1 MDMDQNNHQS
11 VPLEGEQK
19 NTSCSA
25 NAETAEPKDPGNR
38 MQKAAADIFEI
49 IEMFTVCASVIMV
62 LFTFFFHPTVVDG
75 PSMENT
81 LLHGDYLLIS
91 ALPYEPAA
99 GDIVVVHNVGL
110 RHYKDPII
118 KRVIATE
125 GQVIDIDFTT
135 WTVTVD
141 GEVVDEPY
149 MKLASDGYITSD
161 WSYPLQVPEGH
172 VFVMGDNRNHSA
184 DSRSR
189 EIGLIDERCIVGEAL
204 VRVFPFA
211 RFTVFD

>member
-1 MDMDQNNHQS
+1 MDQNNHPQ
-11 VPLEGEQK
+11 PPFDGEQK
-19 NTSCSA
+19 DITDP
-25 NAETAEPKDPGNR
+25 AETEAPESEDPKTR
-38 MQKAAADIFEI
+38 MRKFASDIFEI
-49 IEMFTVCASVIMV
+49 IEMFTVCASVIMI
-62 LFTFFFHPTVVDG
+62 LFTFILHPTVVDG

-91 ALPYEPAA
+91 ALPYEPEA

-110 RHYKDPII
+110 RHYSKPII
-118 KRVIATE
+118 KRIIATE
-125 GQVIDIDFTT
+125 GQTVDIDFET

-141 GEVVDEPY
+141 GNVIDEPY

-161 WSYPLQVPEGH
+161 WSYPIVIPEGH

-189 EIGLIDERCIVGEAL
+189 EIGLIDERCIVGKAV
-204 VRVFPFA
+204 VRVFPFT
-211 RFTVFD
+211 RFTVFN

>member
-1 MDMDQNNHQS
+1 MDLNNNPQL
-11 VPLEGEQK
+11 PFDGEQK
-19 NTSCSA
+19 DITDPAEAPES
-25 NAETAEPKDPGNR
+25 NAPENR
-38 MQKAAADIFEI
+38 LRKLASDIFEI
-49 IEMFTVCASVIMV
+49 LEMFTVCASVIMI
-62 LFTFFFHPTVVDG
+62 LFTFVVHPTVVNG

-81 LLHGDYLLIS
+81 LLHNDYLLVS
-91 ALPYEPAA
+91 ALPYEPEA
-99 GDIVVVHNVGL
+99 GDIVVIHNVGL
-110 RHYKDPII
+110 RHYSDPII

-125 GQVIDIDFTT
+125 GQVIDIDFET

-149 MKLASDGYITSD
+149 RKLAADGYITSD
-161 WSYPLQVPEGH
+161 WSYPIVVPEGH

-189 EIGLIDERCIVGEAL
+189 EIGLIDERCIVGKAI
-204 VRVFPFA
+204 VRLFPFS